1 VPAGLVPVTT
11 APEAAPAQTRPP
23 DRRVPTRVQ
32 QQYLGPGLSQRRCL
46 PQRMG
51 LRQPHLIT
59 AVLPGAGGEGG
70 GQAPG
75 GQLPQVDAAFETGAR
90 VPPGPNARLPITL
103 PALGTGSVPVS
114 RLAAT
119 SHT

>member
-1 VPAGLVPVTT
+1 MSIRSVSIFACYVFIES
-11 APEAAPAQTRPP
+11 A
-23 DRRVPTRVQ
+23 
-32 QQYLGPGLSQRRCL
+32 
-46 PQRMG
+46 
-51 LRQPHLIT
+51 T

-75 GQLPQVDAAFETGAR
+75 GQVPQVDAAFETGAR